1 MEQKIKIRISERTY
15 NLKTADSAQE
25 EMMRKAADEINRMID
40 AYQSRMQ
47 KREMI
52 DILSLVALNIG
63 MECMRLHQSV
73 RDFES
78 EVRQLK
84 DDTESYLEDIGR

>member
-1 MEQKIKIRISERTY
+1 MEQKIKIHISERTY
-15 NLKTADSAQE
+15 NLKAADSVHE
-25 EMMRKAADEINRMID
+25 EMIRKAADEINRMID

-47 KREMI
+47 KKEMI

-63 MECMRLHQSV
+63 TEYMKLHQRC
-73 RDFES
+73 RDIES

-84 DDTESYLEDIGR
+84 DDTEGYLEDIGK

>member
-1 MEQKIKIRISERTY
+1 MEQKVKIRISERTY
-15 NLKTADSAQE
+15 NLKAADSAQE

-47 KREMI
+47 KREMV

-73 RDFES
+73 RDIES
-78 EVRQLK
+78 DIRQFK
-84 DDTESYLEDIGR
+84 DDTEGYLEDIGK

>member
-1 MEQKIKIRISERTY
+1 MEQRIKIRISERTY
-15 NLKTADSAQE
+15 NLKSENPEQE

-47 KREMI
+47 KKEMV

-63 MECMRLHQSV
+63 MECMKLHRSV
-73 RDFES
+73 HFLEA
-78 EVRQLK
+78 EALQLK
-84 DDTESYLEDIGR
+84 EDTDGYLEDIEK

>member
-1 MEQKIKIRISERTY
+1 MEQKIKIHISERTY
-15 NLKTADSAQE
+15 NLKATDPVHE
-25 EMMRKAADEINRMID
+25 EMIRKAADEINRMID

-63 MECMRLHQSV
+63 TEYMRLH
-73 RDFES
+73 RKCHDIES

-84 DDTESYLEDIGR
+84 EDTEGYLENIGE